1 MLKSLKSLFT
11 KPEVDAEAQQHQL
24 HLAAAALLIELSRA
38 DNKIDPAEQRTLEV
52 VLHASL
58 EISKEEIAELVKL
71 AGKAAA
77 EATSLYE
84 FTREINDNYE
94 LDQKLLLIQ
103 SMWRVAFADGD
114 LDKYEERLIRQVSD
128 LIHVPHS
135 EFIRMKMV
143 ASGKL

>member
-11 KPEVDAEAQQHQL
+11 KPEIDKAAQQHQL

-58 EISKEEIAELVKL
+58 EISKEEIAELVEL
-71 AGKAAA
+71 GGKAAA